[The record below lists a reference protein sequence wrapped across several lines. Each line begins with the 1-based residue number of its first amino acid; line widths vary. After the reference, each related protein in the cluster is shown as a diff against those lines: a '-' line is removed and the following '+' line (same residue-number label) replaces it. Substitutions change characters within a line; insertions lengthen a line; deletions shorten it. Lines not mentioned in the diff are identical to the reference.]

1 MSTATQTSSDP
12 TALPIKDV
20 AFVASVDVQK
30 LTSDEAELLTCAV
43 APRRHASTTRPL
55 NTLAAAPINQPST
68 ARAGATM
75 ARKKPL
81 VRRFT
86 ITVRGKTETD
96 LESSWAEANRLIK
109 EGYLSGGNCNES
121 SGFYFDST
129 DQIPKGEVPA

>member
-1 MSTATQTSSDP
+1 
-12 TALPIKDV
+12 
-20 AFVASVDVQK
+20 
-30 LTSDEAELLTCAV
+30 
-43 APRRHASTTRPL
+43 
-55 NTLAAAPINQPST
+55 
-68 ARAGATM
+68 M

-109 EGYLSGGNCNES
+109 EGCLSGGNRNES